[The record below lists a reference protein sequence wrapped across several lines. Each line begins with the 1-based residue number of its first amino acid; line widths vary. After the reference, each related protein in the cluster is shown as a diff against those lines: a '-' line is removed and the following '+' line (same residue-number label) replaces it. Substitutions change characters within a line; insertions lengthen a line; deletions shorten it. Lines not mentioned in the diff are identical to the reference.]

1 MLATS
6 DELAAVS
13 SRSLATADSGLFGI
27 PSSSS
32 GFPGVVSGLGNLPQQ
47 THHSRF
53 MPESVVPVDPI
64 NSSTAQLAELP
75 EEDWAKTLRVGAFQ
89 TLLTA
94 RINLSSG

>member
-32 GFPGVVSGLGNLPQQ
+32 GFPGVASGLGNLLTWTPKQGLRHGLKQ
-47 THHSRF
+47 YWQAKHQVSIDGIPTHI
-53 MPESVVPVDPI
+53 V
-64 NSSTAQLAELP
+64 
-75 EEDWAKTLRVGAFQ
+75 AKNG
-89 TLLTA
+89 
-94 RINLSSG
+94 